1 MRSNARHAEGVHGD
15 IQSRELSSLF
25 TLHQM
30 TTHGKTHQEWGLQL
44 QAAYAISRP
53 EEEVRFEP
61 HKLDCN
67 RRLLWSLSLLPIAA
81 ANSK

>member
-1 MRSNARHAEGVHGD
+1 
-15 IQSRELSSLF
+15 
-25 TLHQM
+25 M